1 MLDQNKPD
9 GGMKRTRVEANATAA
24 ELREFLSS
32 MKGKSPQEM
41 LGAIA
46 QSSLMRATTE
56 ATLWTAALMAGFTL
70 VPYFLKGDAKA
81 NTPPAAAKSTE
92 KPEAAKAEAA
102 AKEAKPANTS
112 GEVSP
117 DMQRAA
123 KAMGIDETKTAD
135 PKTNPRE
142 KDLDSLLDAVK

>member
-1 MLDQNKPD
+1 
-9 GGMKRTRVEANATAA
+9 MKRTRVEANATAA

-56 ATLWTAALMAGFTL
+56 ATIWTAALMAGFTF

-81 NTPPAAAKSTE
+81 NTQPAAAKSTA
-92 KPEAAKAEAA
+92 KPEAVKADATA
-102 AKEAKPANTS
+102 TKDTKPVNAS
-112 GEVSP
+112 GEVSS
-117 DMQRAA
+117 DVQRAA